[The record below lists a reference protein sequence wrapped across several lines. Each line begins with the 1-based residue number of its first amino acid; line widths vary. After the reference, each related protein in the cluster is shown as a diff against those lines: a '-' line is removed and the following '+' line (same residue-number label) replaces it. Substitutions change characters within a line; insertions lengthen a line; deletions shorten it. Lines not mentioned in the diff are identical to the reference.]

1 MSTFELALA
10 EVLRW
15 EGGYVNDPRDHGGAT
30 NRGITQ
36 ATYDEWRRSKGL
48 PLQPVTEIGEEEVRA
63 IYRERYWV
71 PVAAFWDAAGHP
83 GIALYLFDI
92 AVQHGVGTARA
103 FEHRL
108 ADVLRLHPLLG
119 LAYLHR
125 DRTLFYTRVRSRK
138 TGKLLFPDYGRGW
151 MRRVSH
157 IYARAVELEHPGG
170 LIRAQRFFLDGHEY
184 PLAAARWVG
193 EKLYVRRA

>member
-15 EGGYVNDPRDHGGAT
+15 EGGYVNDANDPGGAT

-36 ATYDEWRRSKGL
+36 TTYNAWRREHGK
-48 PLQPVTEIGEEEVRA
+48 PPRPVAEIGEDEVRA
-63 IYRERYWV
+63 IYRERYWTL
-71 PVAAFWDAAGHP
+71 VAERWDQAGHP
-83 GIALYLFDI
+83 GIALYLFDA
-92 AVQHGVGTARA
+92 AVQHGVGAARV
-103 FEHRL
+103 FERRL

-125 DRTLFYTRVRSRK
+125 DRTLYYTRLRH
-138 TGKLLFPDYGRGW
+138 FAHFGRGW
-151 MRRVSH
+151 IRRVASV
-157 IYARAVELEHPGG
+157 YARAVELEHPGG
-170 LIRAQRFFLDGHEY
+170 LIRVRRFFLDGHEH

>member
-1 MSTFELALA
+1 MGTFELALA

-15 EGGYVNDPRDHGGAT
+15 EGGYVNDPRDPGGAT

-36 ATYDEWRRSKGL
+36 ATYNAWRRDRGE
-48 PLQPVTEIGEEEVRA
+48 PLRSVAEIGEEEIRA
-63 IYRERYWV
+63 IYRERFWI
-71 PVAAFWDAAGHP
+71 PAAAYWDAAGHP
-83 GIALYLFDI
+83 GIALYLFDA

-103 FEHRL
+103 FERRL

-125 DRTLFYTRVRSRK
+125 DRTFYYTRLRHFDRF
-138 TGKLLFPDYGRGW
+138 GHGW
-151 MRRVSH
+151 MRRIASV
-157 IYARAVELEHPGG
+157 YTRAVELEHPKG
-170 LIRAQRFFLDGHEY
+170 LIRAHRFFLDGHEH

-193 EKLYVRRA
+193 EKLYVRRF